1 MEMEKETRA
10 DLFKKKR
17 EFYMFRLLFIT
28 VLLCSFGHL
37 VVLVRHTQYNTIGPR
52 NLQFCTRFQIQMQW
66 LT

>member
-17 EFYMFRLLFIT
+17 EFYMFRLLFIA
-28 VLLCSFGHL
+28 VAGGANHLLCSFGTSQPHK
-37 VVLVRHTQYNTIGPR
+37 IGPR
-52 NLQFCTRFQIQMQW
+52 NLQFCTRFQMQC